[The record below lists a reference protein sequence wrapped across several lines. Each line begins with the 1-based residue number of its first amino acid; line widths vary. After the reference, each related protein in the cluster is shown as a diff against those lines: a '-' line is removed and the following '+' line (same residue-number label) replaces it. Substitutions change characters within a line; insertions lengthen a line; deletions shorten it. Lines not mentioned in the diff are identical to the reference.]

1 MAAALR
7 SDRMEVALER
17 ALAGSP
23 EALIDLLDR
32 SSGLP
37 GPRPNLELARA
48 MGAAIARAGG
58 RGEALVRALEARG
71 DEFLAMV
78 AAHAHAAWWA
88 NGKEDAAEALQR
100 LAGDARRLVREGAI
114 DALRA
119 MLAARGD
126 AGVAALAGWTDGYL
140 QAHVA
145 LEALADREVLARLG
159 AGAGSEVLARLDE
172 AFALADRSP
181 RSAERLQGVR
191 LLRQSLPAQIA
202 AIAGRFPEALQWL
215 TAQAGAQRP
224 ETREVV
230 AEAAAALRKASF
242 PEATAGRIAGALAAS
257 APAPRDPTR
266 IVQGTRRRSKGR
278 R

>member
-1 MAAALR
+1 MGGLR
-7 SDRMEVALER
+7 SERLEAALER

-23 EALIDLLDR
+23 EALLDALER

-48 MGAAIARAGG
+48 VGAAIAQAGG
-58 RGEALVRALEARG
+58 RGEALVRRLEARG
-71 DEFLAMV
+71 EEFPAMV
-78 AAHAHAAWWA
+78 AAHAHAARMA
-88 NGKEDAAEALQR
+88 EGKKDAGEALQR
-100 LAGDARRLVREGAI
+100 LAGDARRLVREGAV

-119 MLAARGD
+119 FLAARGEV
-126 AGVAALAGWTDGYL
+126 GVSDLAAWTDGYL

-145 LEALADREVLARLG
+145 LDALSDRESLARLG
-159 AGAGSEVLARLDE
+159 AGAGSEVIARLDE

-191 LLRQSLPAQIA
+191 LLRQGLPAQIA
-202 AIAGRFPEALQWL
+202 SIAGRFPEALQWL
-215 TAQAGAQRP
+215 TAQAAAQRP

-230 AEAAAALRKASF
+230 AQAAAALRRASF
-242 PEATAGRIAGALAAS
+242 PDTEAARLAAALAAS

-266 IVQGTRRRSKGR
+266 IVQGTRKRSKGR